1 MTLDKNARMT
11 SDQYNKHIEQL
22 GLTRLE
28 AATLLGIDEKTHRR
42 WRDDQRTVPGPVARF
57 LRYLIATGKTGTYAI
72 KKLEG

>member
-1 MTLDKNARMT
+1 MTLDKNVHM
-11 SDQYNKHIEQL
+11 SGDQYTKAIEQL
-22 GLTRLE
+22 GLSRLD